1 MANVLICDDDEPLC
15 LLLADYLGRQ
25 GFRADT
31 VHSAEAAIERL
42 GHGTAYDV
50 LVLDLMLPG
59 IDGLAA
65 LKAIRARH
73 AMPVIMLSARGESV
87 DRIVGLEMGAD
98 DYLAKPV
105 EPRELLARIQAV
117 LRRAR
122 EPADGAELAVG
133 ALRVQPAERRA
144 WLDGVELA
152 LTGAEF
158 SVLAELVRNAGRL
171 VSREQLTERGL
182 HRPLERFDRAIDVH
196 VSRLRQKLAKASARA
211 PEIESVRGAGYLLK
225 RAEPAR

>member
-1 MANVLICDDDEPLC
+1 MARVLICDDDEPLC
-15 LLLADYLGRQ
+15 LLLADYLTRQ
-25 GFRADT
+25 GMQTET

-42 GHGTAYDV
+42 GQGSAYDV

-73 AMPVIMLSARGESV
+73 AMPVIMLSSRGESV
-87 DRIVGLEMGAD
+87 DRVVGLEMGAD
-98 DYLAKPV
+98 DYLAKPC

-122 EPADGAELAVG
+122 EPDTGAELTVG
-133 ALRVQPAERRA
+133 TLRVRPTERRA
-144 WLDGVELA
+144 WLGAAELA

-158 SVLAELVRNAGRL
+158 SVLAELMRCAGRL
-171 VSREQLTERGL
+171 VSRDQLTERGL

-196 VSRLRQKLAKASARA
+196 VSRLRHKLARA
-211 PEIESVRGAGYLLK
+211 GGPTPEIESVRGAGYLLK
-225 RAEPAR
+225 REAS

>member
-1 MANVLICDDDEPLC
+1 MPRVLICDDDEPLC
-15 LLLADYLGRQ
+15 LLLCDYLGRQ
-25 GFRADT
+25 GLQAEA

-42 GHGTAYDV
+42 ERDGACDA

-73 AMPVIMLSARGESV
+73 AMPVIMLSSRSESV
-87 DRIVGLEMGAD
+87 DRIVGLELGAD
-98 DYLAKPV
+98 DYLAKPC

-117 LRRAR
+117 LRRSR
-122 EPADGAELAVG
+122 EPAAGAEVMVG
-133 ALRVQPAERRA
+133 TLRLQPSERRA
-144 WLDGVELA
+144 WLGDAELG

-158 SVLAELVRNAGRL
+158 SVLTELARCAGRL

-182 HRPLERFDRAIDVH
+182 HRPLEKYDRAIDVH
-196 VSRLRQKLAKASARA
+196 VSRLRQKLAKAGAA

-225 RAEPAR
+225 RQA

>member
-1 MANVLICDDDEPLC
+1 MCDDDEPLC
-15 LLLADYLGRQ
+15 LLLADYLTRQ
-25 GFRADT
+25 GVQTET

-42 GHGTAYDV
+42 ERGSTYDV

-65 LKAIRARH
+65 LKTIRARH
-73 AMPVIMLSARGESV
+73 AMPVIMLSSRGESV
-87 DRIVGLEMGAD
+87 DRVVGLEMGAD
-98 DYLAKPV
+98 DYLAKPC

-122 EPADGAELAVG
+122 EPDTGAELAVG
-133 ALRVQPAERRA
+133 ALRVRPTERSA
-144 WLDGVELA
+144 WLGASELA

-158 SVLAELVRNAGRL
+158 SVLAELMRCAGRL

-196 VSRLRQKLAKASARA
+196 VSRLRHKLAAAGGPA

-225 RAEPAR
+225 REAS

>member
-1 MANVLICDDDEPLC
+1 VPNVLICDDDEPLC

-25 GFRADT
+25 GFRVDT
-31 VHSAEAAIERL
+31 VHAAEAAMERL
-42 GHGTAYDV
+42 AGGTAYDV

-73 AMPVIMLSARGESV
+73 VMPVIMLSSRGESV

-98 DYLAKPV
+98 DYLAKPC

-122 EPADGAELAVG
+122 EPAGGAEIVVG
-133 ALRVQPAERRA
+133 ALRVQPADRRA
-144 WLDGVELA
+144 WLDGAELA

-158 SVLAELVRNAGRL
+158 SVLAELARNAGRL

-196 VSRLRQKLAKASARA
+196 VSRLRQKLAKTGARA

-225 RAEPAR
+225 RAPA

>member
-1 MANVLICDDDEPLC
+1 VARVLICDDDEPLC

-25 GFRADT
+25 GLAVDA

-42 GHGTAYDV
+42 GGGTAYDV

-73 AMPVIMLSARGESV
+73 ATPVIMLSARGESV
-87 DRIVGLEMGAD
+87 DRVVGLELGAD
-98 DYLAKPV
+98 DYLGKPC
-105 EPRELLARIQAV
+105 EPRELLARIQAI
-117 LRRAR
+117 LRRVR
-122 EPADGAELAVG
+122 EPDAGGEVVVG

-144 WLDGVELA
+144 WLGSAELA

-158 SVLAELVRNAGRL
+158 SVLAELARCAGRL

-196 VSRLRQKLAKASARA
+196 VSRLRHKLGQAGAAA
-211 PEIESVRGAGYLLK
+211 PGIESVRGAGYLLK
-225 RAEPAR
+225 RGA

>member
-1 MANVLICDDDEPLC
+1 VARVLICDDDEPLC

-25 GFRADT
+25 GFQVDT
-31 VHSAEAAIERL
+31 VHRAEAAIERL
-42 GHGTAYDV
+42 EHGAAYDV

-73 AMPVIMLSARGESV
+73 AMPVIMLSTRGESV
-87 DRIVGLEMGAD
+87 DRIVGLELGAD
-98 DYLAKPV
+98 DYLGKPC

-122 EPADGAELAVG
+122 EPDTGAELVAG
-133 ALRVQPAERRA
+133 ALRVQPSQRRA
-144 WLDGVELA
+144 WLGDAELT

-158 SVLAELVRNAGRL
+158 SVLAELARCAGRL

-196 VSRLRQKLAKASARA
+196 VSRLRQKLGKAGPQA

-225 RAEPAR
+225 RAADAR

>member
-1 MANVLICDDDEPLC
+1 VASVLICDDDEPLC

-25 GFRADT
+25 GLQVDT
-31 VHSAEAAIERL
+31 VHSAEGAIERL
-42 GHGTAYDV
+42 EGGHAYDAM
-50 LVLDLMLPG
+50 VLDLMLPG

-73 AMPVIMLSARGESV
+73 AMPVIMLSSRGESV
-87 DRIVGLEMGAD
+87 DRVVGLELGAD
-98 DYLAKPV
+98 DYLSKPC

-122 EPADGAELAVG
+122 EPDRGGEIAVG
-133 ALRVQPAERRA
+133 ALRLQPADRSARLGDA
-144 WLDGVELA
+144 ALT

-158 SVLAELVRNAGRL
+158 SVLAELARCAGKL

-182 HRPLERFDRAIDVH
+182 NRPLERYDRAIDVH
-196 VSRLRQKLAKASARA
+196 VSRLRQKLAQAGPAA
-211 PEIESVRGAGYLLK
+211 PQIEAVRGAGYLLK
-225 RAEPAR
+225 RGEPR

>member
-1 MANVLICDDDEPLC
+1 VPNVLICDDDEPLC

-25 GFRADT
+25 AFRVDT
-31 VHSAEAAIERL
+31 VHTAEAAMERL
-42 GHGTAYDV
+42 AGGTAYDV

-73 AMPVIMLSARGESV
+73 VMPVIMLSSRGESV

-98 DYLAKPV
+98 DYLPKPC

-122 EPADGAELAVG
+122 EPASGAEVVVG
-133 ALRVQPAERRA
+133 TLRVQPADRRA
-144 WLDGVELA
+144 WLDGAELA

-158 SVLAELVRNAGRL
+158 SVLAELARNAGRL

-196 VSRLRQKLAKASARA
+196 VSRLRQKLSKASERA

-225 RAEPAR
+225 RAPA

>member
-1 MANVLICDDDEPLC
+1 MGRVLICDDDEPLC

-25 GFRADT
+25 GFRVDT
-31 VHSAEAAIERL
+31 VHSAESAIERL
-42 GHGTAYDV
+42 AGDVFDV

-65 LKAIRARH
+65 LKQIRARH
-73 AMPVIMLSARGESV
+73 AMPVIMLSSLGESV
-87 DRIVGLEMGAD
+87 DRIVGLELGAD
-98 DYLAKPV
+98 DYIAKPC

-117 LRRAR
+117 LRRTR
-122 EPADGAELAVG
+122 EPGAGEDVVVG
-133 ALRVQPAERRA
+133 SLRLSPSGRA
-144 WLDGVELA
+144 ATFRDVELD

-158 SVLAELVRNAGRL
+158 SVLAELARQAGRI

-196 VSRLRQKLAKASARA
+196 VSRLRQKLSQAGPDA
-211 PEIESVRGAGYLLK
+211 PQIEAVRGAGYLLK
-225 RAEPAR
+225 RS